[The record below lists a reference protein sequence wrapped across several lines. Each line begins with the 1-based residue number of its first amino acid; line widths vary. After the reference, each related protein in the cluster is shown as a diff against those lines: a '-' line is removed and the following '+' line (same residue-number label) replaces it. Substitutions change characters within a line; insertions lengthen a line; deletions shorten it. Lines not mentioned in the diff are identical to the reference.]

1 MDFLATDFSDNSASI
16 TNVVNPAPA
25 ADQVEI
31 GGVTFTATTGAT
43 GGQNFNVSGNNT
55 ADMEELAQ
63 AISDYNWGDTAF
75 TATVSNGVLN
85 LSKTVDGAAADVAAG
100 DFSAAGVVS
109 GGTANMTLV
118 EDETSDELTSLIAQ
132 YNTIRTQ
139 MTELAADAGYKGK
152 NLLAGANLVVKF
164 EGASLTVEGFS
175 ASAGDLDIVEAAWT
189 NEASINGSITEL
201 EHALDQL
208 RLESSKMSGNLSIIT
223 VRQSFSQ
230 NMMNT
235 LNAGSDLL
243 TLADSNEEGANMLM
257 LQTRQSLSTT
267 ALSLSAQ
274 AAQSVLKLFG

>member
-132 YNTIRTQ
+132 FNAIRSQ
-139 MTELAADAGYKGK
+139 MTELAVDAGYKGK